1 MAETI
6 ISDFQSGH
14 SWVKSGVPGTVSDD
28 TSVYKFGTQSL
39 KLVTDGAAGECKIR
53 WTGISP
59 AINFTNRFP
68 LLWVRINDMTNL
80 NRLWLYAASTAWT
93 AYYTWKPSDA
103 PSHWL
108 DSGGSPHGSNDT
120 WLPISMSFGEAV
132 TLGAPDKS
140 AIVAFQLYAQDKN
153 ATAVTINWGGL
164 HMVDIASSA
173 GVLTFAFD
181 DCWDSIYNEG
191 YGYLS
196 TVPFPGVSY
205 LAHEDVGAANRMTLA
220 NLQTM
225 YGAGWDIAG
234 HGATELDAVGD
245 IDAELQDIQGYLN
258 TNGFVRGSKEL
269 ALPGGVWNETTVM
282 PAVKKYFR
290 TCRTI
295 IPYAETRPPGDL
307 YKLRVFEMFNT
318 TTLANA
324 EAAVDQAVTNKEW
337 LIFVFHKLV
346 AVPAASI
353 EWAIADFQDLVDY
366 VVASGISV
374 KTITGVM
381 GVPSGA
387 SEHPG
392 AKMIAQGIM

>member
-1 MAETI
+1 
-6 ISDFQSGH
+6 
-14 SWVKSGVPGTVSDD
+14 
-28 TSVYKFGTQSL
+28 
-39 KLVTDGAAGECKIR
+39 
-53 WTGISP
+53 
-59 AINFTNRFP
+59 
-68 LLWVRINDMTNL
+68 
-80 NRLWLYAASTAWT
+80 
-93 AYYTWKPSDA
+93 
-103 PSHWL
+103 
-108 DSGGSPHGSNDT
+108 
-120 WLPISMSFGEAV
+120 
-132 TLGAPDKS
+132 
-140 AIVAFQLYAQDKN
+140 
-153 ATAVTINWGGL
+153 
-164 HMVDIASSA
+164 
-173 GVLTFAFD
+173 
-181 DCWDSIYNEG
+181 
-191 YGYLS
+191 
-196 TVPFPGVSY
+196 
-205 LAHEDVGAANRMTLA
+205 MTLV

-234 HGATELDAVGD
+234 HGATELDDVPD

-269 ALPGGVWNETTVM
+269 ALPGGVWNETTIM

-318 TTLANA
+318 TTLGEA
-324 EAAVDQAVTNKEW
+324 EAAVDQAVANKEW

-366 VVASGISV
+366 VVTSGISV

-381 GVPSGA
+381 GAPSGA

-392 AKMIAQGIM
+392 SVMVAQGII